1 MAEASA
7 RTDLLYP
14 RKENP
19 WGARMKT
26 ALRRTVLSLS
36 ALTVTTVGTLSLM
49 SPANAA
55 AAYSVPGVCGSGYKE
70 VRSIALSGYNKTA
83 DGWGTVAYVK
93 IGYNAG
99 NGKNCAFTQK
109 STTNY
114 SYGKLS
120 EVSVKLRELRYGDT
134 SYDVNGP
141 YRYFAGPVYVSAR
154 NTCINVWGWEDW
166 AGSYDFGPIA
176 CG

>member
-1 MAEASA
+1 
-7 RTDLLYP
+7 
-14 RKENP
+14 
-19 WGARMKT
+19 
-26 ALRRTVLSLS
+26 
-36 ALTVTTVGTLSLM
+36 M

-120 EVSVKLRELRYGDT
+120 DVSVKLRELRYGDT
-134 SYDVNGP
+134 SYDANGP

>member
-7 RTDLLYP
+7 RTNLLSA
-14 RKENP
+14 RGEKP
-19 WGARMKT
+19 WGARMNT
-26 ALRRTVLSLS
+26 ALRRTVLSFT

-55 AAYSVPGVCGSGYKE
+55 AAYSVPGVCGSSYRE
-70 VRSIALSGYNKTA
+70 VRSIALSGYDKSA

-93 IGYNAG
+93 IGYNPS

-109 STTNY
+109 STTNN

-120 EVSVKLRELRYGDT
+120 DVSVKLRELRYGDT

-141 YRYFAGPVYVSAR
+141 YRYYAGPVYVSAR
-154 NTCINVWGWEDW
+154 DTCIDVWGWEDW